1 MFRAHVRG
9 AGAAAEHRQFR
20 YLRAQFDVF
29 GQIQL
34 MIARAFLDM
43 QNLRTSSRRLR
54 VCNATI

>member
-9 AGAAAEHRQFR
+9 AGAAAKHRQFR
-20 YLRAQFDVF
+20 YLRAQFDAF

-34 MIARAFLDM
+34 MIAQAFLDM
-43 QNLRTSSRRLR
+43 QNLCTSSRRLR